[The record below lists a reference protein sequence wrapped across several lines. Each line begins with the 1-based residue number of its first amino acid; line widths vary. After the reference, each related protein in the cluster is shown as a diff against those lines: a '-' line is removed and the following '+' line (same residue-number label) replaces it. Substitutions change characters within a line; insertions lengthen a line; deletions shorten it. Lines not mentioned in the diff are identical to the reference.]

1 MLAERPASK
10 AVLVTILV
18 AKLNLNAGE
27 LFAKALQRQFA
38 SITSMRRLEFAA
50 IDSDQVFAKQRQLLA
65 EQNELTADA
74 TN

>member
-1 MLAERPASK
+1 
-10 AVLVTILV
+10 V
-18 AKLNLNAGE
+18 NLHAGE
-27 LFAKALQRQFA
+27 LFAKALQRQLA
-38 SITSMRRLEFAA
+38 SITSMCRLEFAA